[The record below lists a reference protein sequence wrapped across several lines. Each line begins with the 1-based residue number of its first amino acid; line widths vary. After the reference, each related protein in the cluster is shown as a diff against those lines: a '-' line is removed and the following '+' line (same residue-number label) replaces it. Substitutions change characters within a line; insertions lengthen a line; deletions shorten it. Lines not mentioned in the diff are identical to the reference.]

1 MSIPTKHAYLERFA
15 KHKELLDK
23 EHSWPAE
30 YMFKFIVPVL
40 KETEVRALFPNHK
53 PVVRESKLGNY
64 VSLTVT
70 FQAESSDI
78 ILAIYEKASQI
89 EGLIAL

>member
-1 MSIPTKHAYLERFA
+1 MDYLERFA

-23 EHSWPAE
+23 EYVWPAD
-30 YMFKFIVPVL
+30 YMFKFIVPAP
-40 KETEVRALFPNHK
+40 KEAEVRALFPQHE

-64 VSLTVT
+64 LSLTVT
-70 FQAESSDI
+70 FNAESSDI
-78 ILAIYEKASQI
+78 VLAIYEKASQI

>member
-1 MSIPTKHAYLERFA
+1 MSYLDRFA

-23 EHSWPAE
+23 EYTWPSD
-30 YMFKFIVPVL
+30 YMFKFIVPVQ
-40 KETEVRALFPNHK
+40 KEAEVRALFPDHNLTA
-53 PVVRESKLGNY
+53 RESKLGNY
-64 VSLTVT
+64 ISLTVT
-70 FQAESSDI
+70 YKAESSDI